1 MNNRGKVII
10 IPNEEQ
16 ILQETF
22 IRDVKLGES
31 HTKYLQEFSDIYS
44 LGYSFKLDDY
54 QTAPCQIAE
63 EGHLILKSEDSVSLM
78 VLYLPLIVSNRQ
90 YNWLYQNLDKLEK
103 YTQINAYSLQN
114 VENKMCWSIVHGL
127 KNIMLESSKKNL
139 LKRKGMKK

>member
-1 MNNRGKVII
+1 MIKVNNRGKVII

-63 EGHLILKSEDSVSLM
+63 EGHSILKSEDSVSLM
-78 VLYLPLIVSNRQ
+78 VLYIPLIVSNRQ
-90 YNWLYQNLDKLEK
+90 YNW
-103 YTQINAYSLQN
+103 
-114 VENKMCWSIVHGL
+114 
-127 KNIMLESSKKNL
+127 
-139 LKRKGMKK
+139 